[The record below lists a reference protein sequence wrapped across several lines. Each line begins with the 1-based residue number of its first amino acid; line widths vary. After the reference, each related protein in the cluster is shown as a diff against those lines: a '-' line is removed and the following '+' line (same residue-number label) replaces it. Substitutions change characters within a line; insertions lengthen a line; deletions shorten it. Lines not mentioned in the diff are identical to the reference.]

1 MSEEFDVSTRGA
13 FFDSV
18 GTIRDVVEN
27 HLFQI
32 VAILAMEAPGSHTYD
47 AFRNEKAKVIEAMR
61 KLHPRDVVR
70 GQYRG
75 YRTTKGVAKGS
86 KTETYAAVRVHVD
99 TWRWGG
105 VPFLIR
111 AGKSLPVTATE
122 VFAVLKHPPQN
133 LFGETGPP
141 VVNYV
146 RFRLG
151 PGEAIAFG
159 TRVKKPGAQLAGEEV
174 ELVAS
179 QAEAAGL
186 PPYER
191 LLGDALRGDQELF
204 ARQDLVEAAWRVV
217 DDVLAA
223 DTPVLQYKRGTW
235 GPKEANELVPRTHTW
250 HDPEAEEAA

>member
-1 MSEEFDVSTRGA
+1 
-13 FFDSV
+13 
-18 GTIRDVVEN
+18 
-27 HLFQI
+27 
-32 VAILAMEAPGSHTYD
+32 
-47 AFRNEKAKVIEAMR
+47 MR
-61 KLHPRDVVR
+61 L
-70 GQYRG
+70 
-75 YRTTKGVAKGS
+75 
-86 KTETYAAVRVHVD
+86 HVD

-122 VFAVLKHPPQN
+122 VFVELKRPPQD
-133 LFGETGPP
+133 LFREPEPP

-151 PGEAIAFG
+151 PDVAIAFG
-159 TRVKKPGAQLAGEEV
+159 TRVKKPGASLVGEEV

-179 QAEAAGL
+179 RAEAAGL

-191 LLGDALRGDQELF
+191 LLGDALRGDQALF

-223 DTPVLQYKRGTW
+223 DTPVLPYKAGTW
-235 GPKEANELVPRTHTW
+235 GPKEANELIPRTHTW
-250 HDPEAEEAA
+250 HDPPAEET